1 VKDFTRLDRLLSLRR
16 QEELR
21 RAADLQE
28 ALRVLNEASDGVS
41 SLEAQRAEIEGLSA
55 VTEEQSVWHMKTL
68 LLLVERV
75 DRELQSARAALISA
89 EQFVSSKREELASA
103 LQDSDA
109 LEKVIEPRRAAAEQ
123 HDRRIE
129 QKQEDAQAS
138 LGTVD
143 FRGAE

>member
-1 VKDFTRLDRLLSLRR
+1 MKEFTRLDRLLSLRR

-21 RAADLQE
+21 RAAELQE
-28 ALRVLNEASDGVS
+28 ALRVLNEASDGVG

-55 VTEEQSVWHMKTL
+55 VTEKQSVWHMKTL

-75 DRELQSARAALISA
+75 DRDLQSARTAFTSA

-103 LQDSDA
+103 LQDSDT
-109 LEKVIEPRRAAAEQ
+109 LERVIEPRRAAAEQ
-123 HDRRIE
+123 HRRRTE

-138 LGTVD
+138 LCTRG
-143 FRGAE
+143 FRGAV